1 MKSLSLEQMELTIG
15 GKYSWGCGLS
25 IALAVGATLAFATNP
40 VGWGL
45 ALTVGLKVGSY
56 FSMADAC

>member
-1 MKSLSLEQMELTIG
+1 MELTIG